1 MLLSSWLFAKQ
12 QFEFTLTRFRLAVIF
27 ICLPS
32 NNPKDFLVLLF
43 PYELVN

>member
-12 QFEFTLTRFRLAVIF
+12 QFEFTLTHFRLAVRF

-32 NNPKDFLVLLF
+32 NNPEDFLVLLF
-43 PYELVN
+43 SYELVN